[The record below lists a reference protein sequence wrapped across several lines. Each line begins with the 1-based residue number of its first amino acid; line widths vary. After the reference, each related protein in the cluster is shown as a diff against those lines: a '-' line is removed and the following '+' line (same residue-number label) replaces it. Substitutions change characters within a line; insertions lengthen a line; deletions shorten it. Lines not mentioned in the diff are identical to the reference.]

1 MNIPFAFLLA
11 LASKRAFPT
20 RYTKGCGRKIAAL
33 FLIADFRG
41 FLDFADERRKN
52 TRSAV
57 YLTIWNGFFYQYQV
71 VFLCLKNIYLY
82 KKQ

>member
-33 FLIADFRG
+33 FLFQILW
-41 FLDFADERRKN
+41 FLLRPM
-52 TRSAV
+52 
-57 YLTIWNGFFYQYQV
+57 Y
-71 VFLCLKNIYLY
+71 
-82 KKQ
+82 